1 MVFVDTNYFLRFLL
15 ADVDAQHLKTKELFK
30 KGLTREVE
38 LITSVIVF
46 FEIYWVLSS
55 FYGKKK
61 EALVVI
67 LEDLLKMSFIKWEE
81 RQRLVKSVEIFR
93 ESGIDLEDSYNL
105 VFSKEKKIGEM
116 ASFDKKLMKMF
127 SG

>member
-105 VFSKEKKIGEM
+105 VFSKEKKNNPKSKIWN
-116 ASFDKKLMKMF
+116 
-127 SG
+127 